1 MDDLLI
7 EYPIYNLSNEDI
19 IDREN
24 ILNININ
31 IPRYVT
37 DALQTNIN
45 FHLNQ
50 YLTNASM
57 GQIHLNKRDIKKV
70 IEIIFYYI
78 EPIFNISYYYNEN
91 VNIEINQNVIRNII
105 HPILFPLLYVLLFPN
120 NNIPFSDDE
129 IFLMTM
135 INNYE
140 NIGIEDL
147 KYEYNNNIR
156 ILNNITL
163 NNLQTNENP
172 MNTDEKLYI
181 FRNQYQLNLLRI
193 QVINSNILNTQ

>member
-7 EYPIYNLSNEDI
+7 EYPTDNLSVQNI
-19 IDREN
+19 IVREN

-37 DALQTNIN
+37 DTLQTNIN

-193 QVINSNILNTQ
+193 QLINSNILNTQ